1 MSISKK
7 FYSLVLAILAVFA
20 LVGCDMGGN
29 GGNTN
34 DPEPVEGI
42 TLSDAQALVN
52 KAIGKIGW
60 AETDLEVVG
69 DLTFATSNSF
79 APGVVISWA
88 SSNEAVISVDGK
100 VTRPEYGQGDATVTI
115 TATYSIAYNLDDN
128 GNTVDEV
135 YSDTESWTF
144 VVKEAGEVF
153 NIAKLEAQIVAGEIE
168 SGSEAT
174 ITGVI
179 VAKMASNQGNQIFV
193 HDGSA
198 GIYVYTASDLAVG
211 TEVQVSGT
219 VDIYYEIFQIKNAG
233 ITVVNENA
241 QLPEATKTTLGEHMA
256 KGKDSGKIGGELIN
270 VDVLLEIVTEQYTNV
285 YITDPKTGDK
295 ARVYYKT
302 EYTYIPGY
310 NGETDYMAALQ
321 PYNGKTI
328 NITLVQYD
336 IKDGEGHR
344 LMLTSYPIT
353 EVQAQELTDEEK
365 AEFILNGINLPSNVN
380 DALTLPAQEGLTW
393 AVKEGTG
400 ITISEGVATV
410 TPAAEAQV
418 VVLTATATVNQV
430 VLTKDFTVT
439 VNPTLPEPTQTTIAD
454 LLANKPTAEKAEIFV
469 VTGIWTLD
477 AGKETYG
484 NGKLADEAGN
494 TIVIYG
500 LCKDDSVVS
509 FNGTSYTYSNN
520 KSYASI
526 GLNDGA
532 VIKVGMLYTPN
543 FDNYSA
549 YIIEIVA
556 NGDAPAHQHVACPT
570 CGLCTAAD
578 CDGAEEVKCAGH
590 QDAPV
595 IPSAGVEAGVAYY
608 IKGKN
613 ADGDIYFNGTISGG
627 RFNCSA
633 STDGAVKVYVEVVDG
648 LYLIYFNDASNV
660 KQYII
665 MGDSTTQGS
674 FTTDASAATV
684 FEWNADIN
692 TLVVELDSNNRT
704 FATDITKT
712 YLNYSAY
719 DISGSYEW
727 AQFVP
732 ADGGQTPDQP
742 VVPSHTHVACP
753 TCGLCT
759 AADCDGAADVKCAGH
774 EVAPEA
780 SWVVVNGVEAD
791 KAYKLGF
798 YQEQNAKHL
807 YLTGNMK
814 GYYGETTEVAENA
827 ADVYAVV
834 VEGGYKLKVVK
845 ADGTVSYIALVV
857 SGTYNNFKFVDEAS
871 ASIFTYDE
879 AANTMVTARS
889 TDSLSFFMGTYGT
902 NVTFGMSDYAKY
914 IATSYVSH
922 FYALSTGTETPD
934 TPVEPEVPT
943 HEHVACPV
951 CGLCIAE
958 ECDGTGDEI
967 CAGHEEEPETPVVS
981 GGKADLE
988 TIDTK
993 QASGGIGQYTTSY
1006 TSTNGWVT
1014 VNSAILVGGTSD
1026 ANPVFMFIGAD
1037 KTIKAAAINGKVGAS
1052 GTLTSP
1058 TLTGGISKITFNY
1071 GHAFKE
1077 ANGVDIN
1084 ITITE
1089 VATGRVVVFNLVK
1102 ENSEVTQKVAYVAEF
1117 VLETPV
1123 TGEFTIVFSNNSPS
1137 NSTSSNKDRVALWN
1151 IEWVGAAGTSTPD
1164 TPVEPEVPAHEHVA
1178 CPTCGLCTAEDCDG
1192 AADVK
1197 CAGHVV
1203 EPEVPAHEHV
1213 ACPTCGLCTAEDC
1226 DGAADVKCAGHE
1238 VVEPET
1244 PAAGVEAGVAYYIKG
1259 KNANGDIYFSGT
1271 ITSGRYNC
1279 SASTDGAV
1287 KVYVEVVDGLYLIYF
1302 NDASSVK
1309 QYIVMG
1315 DSTTKGS
1322 FTTDA
1327 SAATVFE
1334 WNADLNTLV
1343 VAEDSN
1349 NRTFATDI
1357 TKTYLN
1363 YSAYDISGSYEWAQ
1377 FVAVAE

>member
-20 LVGCDMGGN
+20 LVGCNMGGN

-52 KAIGKIGW
+52 KAIAKIGW

-88 SSNEAVISVDGK
+88 SSNEAVIGVDGK

-153 NIAKLEAQIVAGEIE
+153 NIAKLEAQMVAGEIE
-168 SGSEAT
+168 AGAEAT

-219 VDIYYEIFQIKNAG
+219 VDVYYEIFQIKNAG
-233 ITVVNENA
+233 ITVVSENA

-353 EVQAQELTDEEK
+353 EVAAVELTDEEK
-365 AEFILNGINLPSNVN
+365 AEFILNGINIPTTVTT
-380 DALTLPAQEGLTW
+380 ALTLPAEEGLTW
-393 AVKEGTG
+393 AVKEGNG
-400 ITISEGVATV
+400 ITIAEGVATV
-410 TPAAEAQV
+410 APTTEVQT

-430 VLTKDFTVT
+430 VLTKDFTISVAAQ
-439 VNPTLPEPTQTTIAD
+439 LPEPTQTTIAD
-454 LLANKPTAEKAEIFV
+454 LVANKPTAEKAEIFV

-509 FNGTSYTYSNN
+509 YDGTAYTYSNN

-532 VIKVGMLYTPN
+532 VIKVGMLYTPK

-549 YIIEIVA
+549 YIIEIVSA
-556 NGDAPAHQHVACPT
+556 GEAPAHEHVACPT

-590 QDAPV
+590 QDTPV
-595 IPSAGVEAGVAYY
+595 VPGTEALIDATIAGSLPNSVTYITNNASYPDAAFYSDGGLKFNFVNQGISTVAFT
-608 IKGKN
+608 
-613 ADGDIYFNGTISGG
+613 AQT
-627 RFNCSA
+627 
-633 STDGAVKVYVEVVDG
+633 AVKV
-648 LYLIYFNDASNV
+648 
-660 KQYII
+660 
-665 MGDSTTQGS
+665 
-674 FTTDASAATV
+674 
-684 FEWNADIN
+684 
-692 TLVVELDSNNRT
+692 TLVVKALNENTKSNTDAPAFTVYALNAEG
-704 FATDITKT
+704 ATVATATVDPTAAGEFVVVLAGEGIVSVKVMFTDYANNGNKACNVS
-712 YLNYSAY
+712 L
-719 DISGSYEW
+719 SGLKVEVNAGSDTPVDPE
-727 AQFVP
+727 VP
-732 ADGGQTPDQP
+732 A
-742 VVPSHTHVACP
+742 HTHVACP

-759 AADCDGAADVKCAGH
+759 AADCDGAAEVKCAGH
-774 EVAPEA
+774 QDTPVVPEDGALIDATIAGSLPSSVTYITNNASYPDAAFYSDGGLKFNFVNQGISTVAFTA
-780 SWVVVNGVEAD
+780 
-791 KAYKLGF
+791 
-798 YQEQNAKHL
+798 Q
-807 YLTGNMK
+807 T
-814 GYYGETTEVAENA
+814 
-827 ADVYAVV
+827 AVKV
-834 VEGGYKLKVVK
+834 TLVVK
-845 ADGTVSYIALVV
+845 ALNENTKSNTDAPAFTVYALNAEGATVATATVDPTAAGEFVV
-857 SGTYNNFKFVDEAS
+857 VLAGEGIVSVKVMFTDYANNGNKACNV
-871 ASIFTYDE
+871 
-879 AANTMVTARS
+879 
-889 TDSLSFFMGTYGT
+889 SLSGLKVEVNAG
-902 NVTFGMSDYAKY
+902 S
-914 IATSYVSH
+914 
-922 FYALSTGTETPD
+922 D
-934 TPVEPEVPT
+934 TPVV
-943 HEHVACPV
+943 
-951 CGLCIAE
+951 
-958 ECDGTGDEI
+958 
-967 CAGHEEEPETPVVS
+967 
-981 GGKADLE
+981 
-988 TIDTK
+988 
-993 QASGGIGQYTTSY
+993 
-1006 TSTNGWVT
+1006 
-1014 VNSAILVGGTSD
+1014 
-1026 ANPVFMFIGAD
+1026 
-1037 KTIKAAAINGKVGAS
+1037 
-1052 GTLTSP
+1052 
-1058 TLTGGISKITFNY
+1058 
-1071 GHAFKE
+1071 
-1077 ANGVDIN
+1077 
-1084 ITITE
+1084 
-1089 VATGRVVVFNLVK
+1089 
-1102 ENSEVTQKVAYVAEF
+1102 
-1117 VLETPV
+1117 
-1123 TGEFTIVFSNNSPS
+1123 
-1137 NSTSSNKDRVALWN
+1137 
-1151 IEWVGAAGTSTPD
+1151 
-1164 TPVEPEVPAHEHVA
+1164 PEVPAHEHVA
-1178 CPTCGLCTAEDCDG
+1178 CPTCGLCTAADCDG
-1192 AADVK
+1192 AEEVK

-1213 ACPTCGLCTAEDC
+1213 ACATCGLCTAADC
-1226 DGAADVKCAGHE
+1226 DGAEEVKCAGHE
-1238 VVEPET
+1238 ATEE
-1244 PAAGVEAGVAYYIKG
+1244 PAAPAEI
-1259 KNANGDIYFSGT
+1259 T
-1271 ITSGRYNC
+1271 ITFEGDNRVSQD
-1279 SASTDGAV
+1279 SEAQVWA
-1287 KVYVEVVDGLYLIYF
+1287 VDGLKIT
-1302 NDASSVK
+1302 NAKAASTQPIADYVNPARFYANTSLTFE
-1309 QYIVMG
+1309 
-1315 DSTTKGS
+1315 STTSAKITKIVITTTGGKNFSASQAVEGATITVDGTTTTIVLDTPATS
-1322 FTTDA
+1322 FTIA
-1327 SAATVFE
+1327 KIAAQVRVSQM
-1334 WNADLNTLV
+1334 V
-1343 VAEDSN
+1343 VYTE
-1349 NRTFATDI
+1349 
-1357 TKTYLN
+1357 
-1363 YSAYDISGSYEWAQ
+1363 
-1377 FVAVAE
+1377 